1 MVVGHLPKK
10 KSERKKQIIYKP
22 EPSRASTEQ
31 SGTAPKR
38 IRTEPERNR
47 AEPSRSGAGP
57 KLSASE
63 RSRAG
68 RHAEGTRKARGRQ
81 NHEFWHFF
89 PILFR
94 AMPDRSRAGV
104 GPHRVRVGSG
114 SDRHGS
120 ARVRSD
126 RVGFGSDARIFSGR
140 GAHALVEGIKCPTAI
155 YKYTSNVNNT

>member
-1 MVVGHLPKK
+1 MAVKLLIENF
-10 KSERKKQIIYKP
+10 SEREKKIIYKP

-68 RHAEGTRKARGRQ
+68 RHAEGARKAKPPVLA
-81 NHEFWHFF
+81 HFSDF
-89 PILFR
+89 VSSH
-94 AMPDRSRAGV
+94 ARSEPSRRRTASRSSWIGL
-104 GPHRVRVGSG
+104 GSTRIGSG
-114 SDRHGS
+114 AIGSGWVWIGCTIFLGSES
-120 ARVRSD
+120 ARTR
-126 RVGFGSDARIFSGR
+126 RR
-140 GAHALVEGIKCPTAI
+140 
-155 YKYTSNVNNT
+155 N

>member
-1 MVVGHLPKK
+1 MAVGHLIRK
-10 KSERKKQIIYKP
+10 KSERKKKFIYKP

-68 RHAEGTRKARGRQ
+68 RHAEGKITSFGI
-81 NHEFWHFF
+81 FF
-89 PILFR
+89 RFCFEPCRIG
-94 AMPDRSRAGV
+94 AEPA
-104 GPHRVRVGSG
+104 
-114 SDRHGS
+114 SDRIAFELDR
-120 ARVRSD
+120 ARIDTDRLGCDRIGLGLD
-126 RVGFGSDARIFSGR
+126 RVHDFFLVGERTHSSKELNVLLPYRILKDECS
-140 GAHALVEGIKCPTAI
+140 
-155 YKYTSNVNNT
+155 